1 MMQIQQKRQEARR
14 RVMHDRSAERV
25 HSASVGSR
33 RDVEGGAKRSGVMRG
48 VVGLKSALK
57 GEQASSDSSLAN
69 AHLTTYHAPV
79 GLGTSPPPVVVVVKA
94 GLGALEA
101 VDGGSVLRGEGQG
114 REGKGKARGAGK
126 SPKV

>member
-25 HSASVGSR
+25 HSASIGSR

-79 GLGTSPPPVVVVVKA
+79 GLGTSPPVVVVKA

-101 VDGGSVLRGEGQG
+101 VDGGSVLRGEAQG
-114 REGKGKARGAGK
+114 REGKGKARGSGK